1 MGRKSSFLASVL
13 ISAAVLLG
21 FIDILLN
28 SGGKT
33 FWVLFAGTAFLFI
46 LALLGMARPAARG
59 RKWFFFFFASAL
71 LGLAFIWHFTTQLYL
86 VLLVVSLV
94 GFLLHLPVPKQDSP
108 PRRKAQS
115 EDLHSRVFDAQ
126 PTLAQGKAPPK
137 KRKKR

>member
-33 FWVLFAGTAFLFI
+33 FWVLFDGTAFLFL

-94 GFLLHLPVPKQDSP
+94 GFLLHLPVSEQASPK
-108 PRRKAQS
+108 RKIQL
-115 EDLHSRVFDAQ
+115 EELHSQVFDA
-126 PTLAQGKAPPK
+126 PSTPAQGKVLQK
-137 KRKKR
+137 KRKRR